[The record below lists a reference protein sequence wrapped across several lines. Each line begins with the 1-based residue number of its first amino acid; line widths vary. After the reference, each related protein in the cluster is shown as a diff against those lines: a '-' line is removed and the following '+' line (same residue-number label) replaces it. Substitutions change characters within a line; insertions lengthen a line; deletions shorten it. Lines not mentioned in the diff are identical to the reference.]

1 MSKKILFRLI
11 IALGILAVV
20 LIFLGVNFVP
30 RILASSP
37 AGGSVSSSVI
47 QTRRSYIN
55 VRDPHVLSVHLT
67 YPGSDWIERHPV
79 VLNVNYTG
87 SDWIDRHPV
96 SLNVNYAGSD
106 WIDRHSV
113 SLNVNYAGSDWIDR
127 HPANY
132 DTNSDWIERHPTP

>member
-11 IALGILAVV
+11 LSLGILAVV

-30 RILASSP
+30 RILALAP
-37 AGGSVSSSVI
+37 AGGSVSSNAI
-47 QTRRSYIN
+47 QTRHSYID
-55 VRDPHVLSVHLT
+55 VKDPHALTVHLT

-79 VLNVNYTG
+79 LLNVNYTG

-96 SLNVNYAGSD
+96 SV
-106 WIDRHSV
+106 V
-113 SLNVNYAGSDWIDR
+113 LNVNYAGSDWIDR

-132 DTNSDWIERHPTP
+132 YTNSD